1 MANQLAMD
9 KVQAIKS
16 LRASGMTNR
25 RFARTLGVSRKAGR
39 RHLGREPSKEP
50 KRLSAKCPPGQSI

>member
-16 LRASGMTNR
+16 LRASGMTEGGT
-25 RFARTLGVSRKAGR
+25 AMCPSYSVTGESVGSGR
-39 RHLGREPSKEP
+39 RPVT
-50 KRLSAKCPPGQSI
+50 PG